1 MAAELF
7 TSEEGYHHRLD
18 RDNYT
23 NIPFDIHITIY
34 NETKGDGFLS
44 LKLSFFELRG
54 PFQSFNVFGFI
65 DDTTDQR
72 VVLSRFVICGE
83 AEYCPI
89 CIRFKTDAKHPK
101 HCPMRI
107 KLF

>member
-44 LKLSFFELRG
+44 LKLSFFELRS
-54 PFQSFNVFGFI
+54 PFQSFNVSGFI
-65 DDTTDQR
+65 DDTTDHR
-72 VVLSRFVICGE
+72 VELSRFLKKVNI
-83 AEYCPI
+83 ARYVSDLS
-89 CIRFKTDAKHPK
+89 RMLNTQNTVQ
-101 HCPMRI
+101 
-107 KLF
+107 

>member
-44 LKLSFFELRG
+44 
-54 PFQSFNVFGFI
+54 
-65 DDTTDQR
+65 
-72 VVLSRFVICGE
+72 
-83 AEYCPI
+83 
-89 CIRFKTDAKHPK
+89 
-101 HCPMRI
+101 
-107 KLF
+107 